1 MIPCIPPIHGVSDVS
16 LRGFGMIHIT
26 LPTFRL
32 AKVKRAMAGL
42 MQLAIVTLVLAATHP
57 LHAAD
62 ARPIKQRVSPTY
74 PELAKRMRV
83 SGIVKVSATVEPDG
97 SVSATKTVSGNH
109 MLAGAAEDAVHKW
122 KFAPGTDQSVVEVD
136 INFALA
142 Q

>member
-1 MIPCIPPIHGVSDVS
+1 MAKISRQVIYG
-16 LRGFGMIHIT
+16 LRRVTAGL
-26 LPTFRL
+26 LPL
-32 AKVKRAMAGL
+32 AVIAMAL
-42 MQLAIVTLVLAATHP
+42 TATTR

-62 ARPIKQRVSPTY
+62 ERPIKQRVPPTY

-83 SGIVKVSATVEPDG
+83 SGMVKVEATVAPDG

-122 KFAPGTDQSVVEVD
+122 KFAPAAEQSTVDVE